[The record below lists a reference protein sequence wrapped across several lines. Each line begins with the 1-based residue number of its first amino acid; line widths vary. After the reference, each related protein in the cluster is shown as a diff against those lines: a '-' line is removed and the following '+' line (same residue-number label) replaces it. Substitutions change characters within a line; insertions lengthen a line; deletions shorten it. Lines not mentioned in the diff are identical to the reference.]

1 MKDVKIQWHSGF
13 VAAMDL
19 ELSVNR
25 EELIY
30 EREYN
35 LNTKPLEIGLLVIKK
50 HRSVQIS
57 NEIGRIFQGHN
68 ILEYK
73 SPEDHLNIDTF
84 YKTIAYACLYKAYG
98 KTVDERKADDI
109 TISIV
114 REAKPEGLF
123 EYLINRGFKVLN
135 PYHGIYYVQNRALFP
150 IQIVVTKELD
160 GDSHTWLK
168 SLSNTLEKA
177 EMREL
182 LERIEGL
189 TQTLDRGACR
199 RGAGGKHPGKSGDCE

>member
-25 EELIY
+25 DELIY

-35 LNTKPLEIGLLVIKK
+35 LNTKPLEIDLLVIKK
-50 HRSVQIS
+50 HSNVQIS

-73 SPEDHLNIDTF
+73 SPEAHLNIDTF

-135 PYHGIYYVQNRALFP
+135 PYHGIYYVQNRELFP

>member
-35 LNTKPLEIGLLVIKK
+35 LNTKPLEIDLLVIKK

-135 PYHGIYYVQNRALFP
+135 PYHGIYYVQNRELFP

-160 GDSHTWLK
+160 GDSHTWLR
-168 SLSNTLEKA
+168 SLSNTLEKE

-182 LERIEGL
+182 LERIEG
-189 TQTLDRGACR
+189 C
-199 RGAGGKHPGKSGDCE
+199 

>member
-1 MKDVKIQWHSGF
+1 MPGK
-13 VAAMDL
+13 
-19 ELSVNR
+19 
-25 EELIY
+25 LIK
-30 EREYN
+30 E
-35 LNTKPLEIGLLVIKK
+35 
-50 HRSVQIS
+50 
-57 NEIGRIFQGHN
+57 
-68 ILEYK
+68 
-73 SPEDHLNIDTF
+73 
-84 YKTIAYACLYKAYG
+84 
-98 KTVDERKADDI
+98 
-109 TISIV
+109 
-114 REAKPEGLF
+114 
-123 EYLINRGFKVLN
+123 N
-135 PYHGIYYVQNRALFP
+135 PYHGIYYVQNRELFP